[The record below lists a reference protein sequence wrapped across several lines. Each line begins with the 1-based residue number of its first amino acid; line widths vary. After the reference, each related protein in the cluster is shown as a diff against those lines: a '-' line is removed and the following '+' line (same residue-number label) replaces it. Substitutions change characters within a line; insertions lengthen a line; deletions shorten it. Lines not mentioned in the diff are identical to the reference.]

1 LSVLLTPGA
10 SELDDALAS
19 DVVLVLGREGC
30 VRCSDLTVVADAW
43 ARSTGTTCVLVHLDE
58 LTGQRLREMHDF
70 VRHVD
75 VLPAVVPFAN
85 GEPLAVLHGTSAEV
99 LERAAARV
107 GQARS

>member
-1 LSVLLTPGA
+1 MLLTPHA

-30 VRCSDLTVVADAW
+30 VQCSDLTVAADAW
-43 ARSTGTTCVLVHLDE
+43 ARSTGTTCVLVHLDGA
-58 LTGQRLREMHDF
+58 TGQRLRELHDF

-75 VLPAVVPFAN
+75 VLPAVVPIAN
-85 GEPLAVLHGTSAEV
+85 GAPLAVLHGTSAEV
-99 LERAAARV
+99 LERAAARF